1 MRRETRIRC
10 WGVRLLLAVFLL
22 LLAGPL
28 MAAKEADSLMPE
40 VRGWWDELT
49 RFEGRVASK
58 RLGGLEMRDIRRRSE
73 AIIADSA
80 KIKEEAT
87 LLATNLKGLLD
98 ALGPE
103 PAVGAPKEDTATRA
117 RRSQLT
123 RDLSLAEGRAKQAG
137 LVAARAEQVLAS
149 LGRLSR
155 DQLKEDLLQRK
166 VSPLDP
172 ATWAIAIP
180 EAAHLYRIGFVEAPA
195 QWWQGL
201 AEHGRLG
208 PLLGWLAGL
217 SVAALAVGWPVRLW
231 LLRRFGRHSGE
242 PDPSFARRLV
252 AGLAEGTARGLLPV
266 VLVVVA
272 WRVVKGFEV
281 EDSSVEG
288 LAEAL
293 VHGLGLFFFGYA
305 MINAAIAPRAGN
317 WGLISL
323 PEPAAALLSTRL
335 KAALAV
341 FLVTDTL
348 GRAVAWMRPSEEF
361 DSASALLAG
370 LAVGAALMLLP
381 SPAIWRRPATEESEG
396 EERPSKGGPGALAR
410 GLARLAILAIP
421 GSALLGYAPF
431 SAYLARVLVLL
442 MILLGGWW
450 FAHTMMREAVAATL
464 EGRHRVGRW
473 VCDNLGLTDKGQR
486 GLAFWVGGIGDVVLF
501 FLAILLALPILG
513 LGANETAVWAGKLL
527 RGVQIGSFTFSILD
541 GLIAL
546 GLFSLVMVVTRLIQ
560 RGLERHVLP
569 NVSADRGVRDALS
582 TGVGYV
588 GFVVAILVLVG
599 SLGLNLGNLAI
610 IAGALSVGVG
620 FGLQNVFNNFVSGL
634 ILLIERPIKPGDWVV
649 VGSHEG
655 TVKKVNVRSTEIE
668 TFQRA
673 SVIIPNAD
681 LISNAVVNWTHKNL
695 MGRLEVKVGVAYGSD
710 IQKVKDIL
718 LECVKA
724 QPLVA
729 RYPEPF
735 VLFQNF
741 GESSLDFELRAY
753 LTNIEYRM
761 ATASDLR
768 FHIHRRFAEE
778 GIEIPFP
785 QRVLH
790 MAPPDGAKAKHRD
803 HRPTEG
809 DDDPVGEHDG
819 D

>member
-1 MRRETRIRC
+1 MAYQS
-10 WGVRLLLAVFLL
+10 WRLFSLVLGFLL

-28 MAAKEADSLMPE
+28 WAAKGPSETEQLAPE

-49 RFEGRVASK
+49 QFENRIASK
-58 RLGGLEMRDIRRRSE
+58 RLGGLEARDIRRRSE
-73 AIIADSA
+73 AIIADTG

-87 LLATNLKGLLD
+87 LLATNLKGLLE

-103 PAVGAPKEDTATRA
+103 PAAGAPKEDTATRTK
-117 RRSQLT
+117 RNQLAK
-123 RDLSLAEGRAKQAG
+123 DLSLAEGRSKQAG
-137 LVAARAEQVLAS
+137 LVAARAEQILAS
-149 LGRLSR
+149 LSRLSR
-155 DQLKEDLLQRK
+155 EQLKEDLLQRK

-172 ATWAIAIP
+172 ATWAIALP
-180 EAAHLYRIGFVEAPA
+180 EALHLYRISFVEAPA

-201 AEHGRLG
+201 GEKGWRG
-208 PLLGWLAGL
+208 LLLVWLAGL
-217 SVAALAVGWPVRLW
+217 SVAAMAVGWPTRLW
-231 LLRRFGRHSGE
+231 LLRRLGRHPAE
-242 PDPSFARRLV
+242 TEPSFARRLV

-272 WRVVKGFEV
+272 WRVVKGFDI
-281 EDSSVEG
+281 EDSSIEG

-293 VHGLGLFFFGYA
+293 VQGLGLFFFGYA
-305 MINAAIAPRAGN
+305 MINAAIAPQAGN
-317 WGLISL
+317 WGLIAL
-323 PEPAAALLSTRL
+323 PSPAATLLSARL
-335 KAALAV
+335 KTALAV
-341 FLVTDTL
+341 FLVAETL
-348 GRAVAWMRPSEEF
+348 GRSVAWMRPSEEF

-381 SPAIWRRPATEESEG
+381 SATIWRRPTVEG
-396 EERPSKGGPGALAR
+396 EEEAPKGGPGALAR

-431 SAYLARVLVLL
+431 STYLAHVLVLL
-442 MILLGGWW
+442 TIHLGTWW

-464 EGRHRVGRW
+464 EGRHRAGRW
-473 VCDNLGLTDKGQR
+473 VRDNLGLTDQGGR

-513 LGANETAVWAGKLL
+513 LGANESAVWAGKLL

-541 GLIAL
+541 GLVAL
-546 GLFSLVMVVTRLIQ
+546 GLFSLVMVITRLIQ

-588 GFVVAILVLVG
+588 GFVIAILVLVG
-599 SLGLNLGNLAI
+599 ALGLNLGNLAI

-710 IQKVKDIL
+710 VQKVKTIL

-768 FHIHRRFAEE
+768 FQIYRRFAEE
-778 GIEIPFP
+778 GVEIPFP

-790 MAPPDGAKAKHRD
+790 MAPPAKPKTKHAD
-803 HRPTEG
+803 HPPTEG

-819 D
+819 E